1 MLSDCLKAFKS
12 FFIIK
17 SPKKSKTAFKTA
29 LCFRFAQTL
38 LNLASSIRGAV
49 FRLILFVKSKSKSN
63 YEFASLIRLYARFAR
78 SRNKFRHEN
87 IDFLGF
93 RSFKSGFSEG
103 RWSNI
108 ASSLVDT
115 RSIRPCI
122 V

>member
-1 MLSDCLKAFKS
+1 MV
-12 FFIIK
+12 
-17 SPKKSKTAFKTA
+17 KTA
-29 LCFRFAQTL
+29 LGFRFAQTL

-49 FRLILFVKSKSKSN
+49 FWLILFVKSKSKSN
-63 YEFASLIRLYARFAR
+63 YEFASLIRLYARYAR
-78 SRNKFRHEN
+78 SRGEFQHEN

-93 RSFKSGFSEG
+93 KSFKSGFSEG